1 MPQRSKK
8 LLDRTATLGVAYDL
22 LSRKAWARQ
31 ELLLRLERRGAPM
44 VIAEDVVKDL
54 EGLGYIDD
62 RAFANAWAEGR
73 ARQRHLGE
81 RRLRQ
86 ELLLKG
92 VSRPEIDA
100 ALGKAFEADGE
111 AREARLAAARKWPE
125 LRKRDPDKAPR
136 RLRDYLLRRGFPPEI
151 VERTVRECARLDT

>member
-8 LLDRTATLGVAYDL
+8 LLDRTGTLGIAYDL
-22 LSRKAWARQ
+22 LSRKAWTRQ
-31 ELLLRLERRGAPM
+31 ELLLRLTRRGASM
-44 VIAEDVVKDL
+44 VIAEDVVKRL
-54 EGLGYIDD
+54 EELGLIND

-86 ELLLKG
+86 ELTQKG
-92 VSRPEIDA
+92 VSRSEIDA
-100 ALGKAFEADGE
+100 ALQNAFGAGGG
-111 AREARLAAARKWPE
+111 AVEARLAASRKWQE
-125 LRKRDPDKAPR
+125 LRKRDPEKAPR

-151 VERTVRECARLDT
+151 VERTVRELARLDT